1 MEDVLY
7 EIPPLSSS
15 DCFYIVDR
23 RKREFNYPIHRHK
36 ELEINFVQG
45 GAGAQRVVGDSIET
59 ITDLDLA
66 VIGSEDLEHVW
77 NQGQCKSEEIREITI
92 QFEKSLFSGELFA
105 RNQFA
110 PINAMLAKAQNG
122 IAFTQEAIMKAF
134 HILDR
139 LAGTKDNFEQFIMM
153 LELLYTLSQS
163 EYKVLASNTFA
174 HIEERCES
182 CRIQKVKEYVTGNC
196 DRDLT
201 LAEIAGVAGMS
212 PSSFSRFFK
221 TATGKTLTSYIL
233 EIRLGVAA
241 RDLINTTNTVAEI
254 CYSSGF
260 NNVSNFNRLFKRSK
274 GITPKEFR
282 QLYKKHSVII

>member
-92 QFEKSLFSGELFA
+92 QFEKSLFSGELFT

-174 HIEERCES
+174 HIEERGES
-182 CRIQKVKEYVTGNC
+182 RRIQKVKEYVTGNC

-201 LAEIAGVAGMS
+201 LTEIAGVAGMS

>member
-7 EIPPLSSS
+7 EIPPLSAS

-36 ELEINFVQG
+36 ELEINFVLG

-59 ITDLDLA
+59 ISNLDLA
-66 VIGSEDLEHVW
+66 LIGSEDLEHVW
-77 NQGQCKSEEIREITI
+77 NQGQCKSKEIREITI
-92 QFEKSLFSGELFA
+92 QFDKSLLSGALLS
-105 RNQFA
+105 RNQFSS
-110 PINAMLAKAQNG
+110 INAMFAKAQNG
-122 IAFTQEAIMKAF
+122 IAFPQEAIMKAF
-134 HILDR
+134 YILDR
-139 LAGTKDNFEQFIMM
+139 LAVTKDSFEQFIMM
-153 LELLYTLSQS
+153 LELLYALSRS

-174 HIEERCES
+174 HIENMGES
-182 CRIQKVKEYVTGNC
+182 RRIQKVKEYVTENC
-196 DRDLT
+196 ERELT
-201 LAEIAGVAGMS
+201 LSEIAGVVGMS

-221 TATGKTLTSYIL
+221 VATGKTLTSYIL
-233 EIRLGVAA
+233 EIRLGIAA
-241 RDLINTTNTVAEI
+241 RDLINTTNTVSEV